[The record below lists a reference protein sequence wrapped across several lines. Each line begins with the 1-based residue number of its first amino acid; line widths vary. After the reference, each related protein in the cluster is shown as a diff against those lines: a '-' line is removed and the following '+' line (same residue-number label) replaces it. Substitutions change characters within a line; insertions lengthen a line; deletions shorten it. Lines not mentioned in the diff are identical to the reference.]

1 MDDYEDEIIEE
12 EDESDIQEGVQS
24 EDQIGLMSKIIKLRN
39 KLKRYYKNVK
49 NIPNI
54 IGYILDALSS
64 RESFIKLCYEIWDHL
79 KNTPVVV
86 FYGYLWKTKK
96 MQFFMNLFVS
106 YGLPILLE
114 SLPWY
119 FSRRKIGRR
128 LRTQKNT
135 ITNSMI
141 DRKEFSWES
150 AHSYIALTMLYTLL
164 ENIERHL
171 TYKVTVMNRL
181 YVKRLVL
188 EKILYSEIWAFTEF
202 QGRELEYRIS
212 TEIHNTLRLF
222 SYVVPNILSSL
233 YAIVREGFELY
244 EGRAKLDWMLVI
256 RPVISILLWRT
267 IDWTKTQFMGRKK
280 VITNLQSNQSV
291 AMLFDQVTEGLSE
304 IQLNN
309 IQQKKLKEYDQI
321 VHTEF
326 GLWEDARLFFNKVYS
341 SFTNR
346 GVFDFLSETFVASM
360 IMKKKDLNYE
370 QYRKLQI
377 DIDHL
382 VKLVRRTGTY
392 TLQASR
398 SVERQTRVV
407 KLMKLPNF
415 QDEDNDESLV
425 KVSSFE
431 SLRLQNITFS
441 YQKNGKKPY
450 ALNFSGTIE
459 FQKNSIYAIIGQN
472 RSGKSTLVNLI
483 TKLYRPQGGEMT
495 FNGIP
500 YSKIN
505 RNSIREIVYYV
516 AQKAYVFPGT
526 IRENICV
533 GIDYTPTDKEIIKA
547 AKYAGV
553 FTFDEA
559 SINPLSSSSTG
570 SQEPLPS
577 LNIPNEKTIEELLL
591 EGTPSEK
598 KKLSKKKI
606 NKILDMKTQARGAN
620 LSGGFAQSVALARIY
635 LQKKAK
641 IIILDESTSA
651 MDPIKK
657 RDVIF
662 PNLFKHVRKNK
673 LTLLMISHDMTY
685 LDQVDKIVLLSN
697 GQIAGQGSHKE
708 LVDQNNETYLKMLG
722 LSSKL

>member
-64 RESFIKLCYEIWDHL
+64 RESFVKLCYEIWDHL

-267 IDWTKTQFMGRKK
+267 IDWTKTQFMGRKVSFLWFV
-280 VITNLQSNQSV
+280 VIGIHSHIFKN
-291 AMLFDQVTEGLSE
+291 VTESNY
-304 IQLNN
+304 Q
-309 IQQKKLKEYDQI
+309 
-321 VHTEF
+321 
-326 GLWEDARLFFNKVYS
+326 
-341 SFTNR
+341 FT
-346 GVFDFLSETFVASM
+346 
-360 IMKKKDLNYE
+360 K
-370 QYRKLQI
+370 
-377 DIDHL
+377 
-382 VKLVRRTGTY
+382 
-392 TLQASR
+392 
-398 SVERQTRVV
+398 
-407 KLMKLPNF
+407 
-415 QDEDNDESLV
+415 
-425 KVSSFE
+425 
-431 SLRLQNITFS
+431 
-441 YQKNGKKPY
+441 
-450 ALNFSGTIE
+450 
-459 FQKNSIYAIIGQN
+459 
-472 RSGKSTLVNLI
+472 
-483 TKLYRPQGGEMT
+483 
-495 FNGIP
+495 
-500 YSKIN
+500 
-505 RNSIREIVYYV
+505 
-516 AQKAYVFPGT
+516 
-526 IRENICV
+526 
-533 GIDYTPTDKEIIKA
+533 
-547 AKYAGV
+547 
-553 FTFDEA
+553 
-559 SINPLSSSSTG
+559 
-570 SQEPLPS
+570 
-577 LNIPNEKTIEELLL
+577 
-591 EGTPSEK
+591 
-598 KKLSKKKI
+598 
-606 NKILDMKTQARGAN
+606 
-620 LSGGFAQSVALARIY
+620 
-635 LQKKAK
+635 
-641 IIILDESTSA
+641 
-651 MDPIKK
+651 
-657 RDVIF
+657 
-662 PNLFKHVRKNK
+662 
-673 LTLLMISHDMTY
+673 
-685 LDQVDKIVLLSN
+685 
-697 GQIAGQGSHKE
+697 
-708 LVDQNNETYLKMLG
+708 
-722 LSSKL
+722 